1 MHVDAKRRPAV
12 NVFRKRETPDIRFCD
27 GCGSVCDERCC
38 ARQVRE
44 RTLERAIE
52 SRFLP
57 R

>member
-1 MHVDAKRRPAV
+1 MKRRHAV
-12 NVFRKRETPDIRFCD
+12 SLVRKREAPEVHFCD
-27 GCGSVCDERCC
+27 GCGSVCDDRCC
-38 ARQVRE
+38 ARQVRQ

>member
-1 MHVDAKRRPAV
+1 MKA
-12 NVFRKRETPDIRFCD
+12 FRLRGEPKIRFCD

-44 RTLERAIE
+44 RTLERALE
-52 SRFLP
+52 SRFLS

>member
-1 MHVDAKRRPAV
+1 M
-12 NVFRKRETPDIRFCD
+12 NVFRKRQVPAVHFCD
-27 GCGSVCDERCC
+27 GCGSVCDDRCC
-38 ARQVRE
+38 ARRVRE

>member
-1 MHVDAKRRPAV
+1 MK
-12 NVFRKRETPDIRFCD
+12 VFRKTQGARVGFCD

-44 RTLERAIE
+44 RTLERAVE
-52 SRFLP
+52 SRFLS